1 MSEPMY
7 CVNHP
12 NVETYLRCNRC
23 GRPICAK
30 CAVLTPVG
38 YRCKDC
44 MHTQQQVFYAG
55 FRPVHYLIAAVVA
68 LPLALVAGWL
78 IPSLGW
84 YAIVLGPLSGVG
96 IAEAVRWAI
105 RRRRGQY
112 TWLVVCGC
120 IVVGALPKL
129 LLSLLSLLFLT
140 GLVADPGGAVYY
152 AAGGLMGLLWDVVY
166 LVAAVGAAYTRLR
179 PGRRV

>member
-1 MSEPMY
+1 MTEPLY

-12 NVETYLRCNRC
+12 NVETYLRCNKC
-23 GRPICAK
+23 GRPICIK

-44 MHTQQQVFYAG
+44 VHAQQKVFYAD
-55 FRPVHYLIAAVVA
+55 FRPVHYLIAAAVT

-84 YAIVLGPLSGVG
+84 YALILGPLAGVG
-96 IAEAVRWAI
+96 IAEVVRWAI
-105 RRRRGQY
+105 RRRRGPY

-129 LLSLLSLLFLT
+129 LFSLLIFAGAMVDLT
-140 GLVADPGGAVYY
+140 
-152 AAGGLMGLLWDVVY
+152 AAGYHIASGLMELLWDVIY
-166 LVAAVGAAYTRLR
+166 LVAAVGTAYARLR

>member
-1 MSEPMY
+1 MSEPQY

-12 NVETYLRCNRC
+12 NVETYLRCNKC
-23 GRPICAK
+23 GQPICVR
-30 CAVLTPVG
+30 CVVSTPVG

-44 MHTQQQVFYAG
+44 VRAQQRVFYAG
-55 FRPVHYLIAAVVA
+55 FRPTDYLIAAAVA

-78 IPSLGW
+78 VPSLGW
-84 YAIVLGPLSGVG
+84 YVIFLGPLAGTG
-96 IAEAVRWAI
+96 IVQVVRWAV

-112 TWLVVCGC
+112 TWMVVCAC

-129 LLSLLSLLFLT
+129 LLSILSFLAGGVM
-140 GLVADPGGAVYY
+140 GLV
-152 AAGGLMGLLWDVVY
+152 WNVVY
-166 LVAAVGAAYTRLR
+166 LVVATGAAYAQMR

>member
-12 NVETYLRCNRC
+12 GVETYLRCNKC
-23 GRPICAK
+23 GQPICPK
-30 CAVLTPVG
+30 CAVQTPVG
-38 YRCKDC
+38 YRCRDC
-44 MHTQQQVFYAG
+44 VRAQQQVFYAG
-55 FRPVHYLIAAVVA
+55 FRPVHYLVAAGVA

-84 YAIVLGPLSGVG
+84 YAIVLGPLAGVG
-96 IAEAVRWAI
+96 IAEVVRWAI
-105 RRRRGQY
+105 RGRRGQY

-120 IVVGALPKL
+120 IVGAALPRL
-129 LLSLLSLLFLT
+129 ALSLLSLLTL
-140 GLVADPGGAVYY
+140 AIDPAGGIYY
-152 AAGGLMGLLWDVVY
+152 TGGLMRLVWTIIYV
-166 LVAAVGAAYTRLR
+166 VAAAGAAYARVR

>member
-55 FRPVHYLIAAVVA
+55 FRPIHYLIAAVVA